1 MSQKVRFY
9 GDRAKFPAGACV
21 HCLRPATQEIELVR
35 IKARLSG
42 LYAVRKVQAPFCD
55 ACVKLRQAKTRRQ
68 VLFERV
74 AVAQSLLLAV
84 VVGVYLYVTTASVGV
99 GVWAGGGNVAWRALL
114 GVLSAQVV
122 FGLLYLVAR
131 PWARRFQSPDT
142 RAALRAVSIA
152 GFDWETT
159 TLEFAD
165 AEYAER
171 FRQANA
177 PRSVSDS

>member
-1 MSQKVRFY
+1 
-9 GDRAKFPAGACV
+9 
-21 HCLRPATQEIELVR
+21 
-35 IKARLSG
+35 
-42 LYAVRKVQAPFCD
+42 
-55 ACVKLRQAKTRRQ
+55 
-68 VLFERV
+68 
-74 AVAQSLLLAV
+74 
-84 VVGVYLYVTTASVGV
+84 
-99 GVWAGGGNVAWRALL
+99 L

-122 FGLLYLVAR
+122 FGLFYLVVR
-131 PWARRFQSPDT
+131 PWARRFQSADT